1 MGTIRCPFQQN
12 LTNHR
17 YRFDRYNINLH
28 VHEAMI
34 LAQACVEVEPDIVC
48 EVLVFLQFLADDD
61 EMRMTYCFV
70 SSRHHLV
77 CGRSALMWLR
87 IRPCWYK
94 LRLDGAEEA
103 VVSSGVC
110 FDVATRGHNEEL

>member
-1 MGTIRCPFQQN
+1 
-12 LTNHR
+12 
-17 YRFDRYNINLH
+17 
-28 VHEAMI
+28 MI
-34 LAQACVEVEPDIVC
+34 LVQACAEVEPDIVC
-48 EVLVFLQFLADDD
+48 EALVFLQFLAVDD
-61 EMRMTYCFV
+61 EMRTYCYVLLFP
-70 SSRHHLV
+70 RHQV
-77 CGRSALMWLR
+77 CDCSALQWWLR